1 MTQASIEQ
9 PDAELRERYEEFRR
23 EHKDDKL
30 GEIATRVLHEDETV
44 KIWDMSLA
52 PGEATDLHTHENDYV
67 LVMLQG
73 DRVAG
78 ISKDGSEDIVIDLT
92 PGPDIL
98 RIDKGM
104 TEWAYN
110 LGKEPFYEILI
121 ELKK

>member
-1 MTQASIEQ
+1 MAQASFTQ
-9 PDAELRERYEEFRR
+9 PDAELRERFEKFRR
-23 EHKDDKL
+23 EHKDDKV
-30 GEIATRVLHEDETV
+30 GEIATRVLHEDDRV

-52 PGEATDLHTHENDYV
+52 PGEASDLHTHENDYY

-78 ISKDGSEDIVIDLT
+78 ISKDGSQDIVLNLT
-92 PGPDIL
+92 PGPDLL
-98 RIDKGM
+98 RVGKGM

-121 ELKK
+121 EVKE

>member
-1 MTQASIEQ
+1 MPQASVTQ
-9 PDAELRERYEEFRR
+9 PDAELRERLEEFRR

-30 GEIATRVLHEDETV
+30 GGVGTRVLHEDERV

-52 PGEATDLHTHENDYV
+52 PGEASDLHTHENDYY
-67 LVMLQG
+67 LIMLQG

-78 ISKDGSEDIVIDLT
+78 ISKDGSQDIVIDLT
-92 PGPDIL
+92 SSAEIL

-121 ELKK
+121 ELKE

>member
-1 MTQASIEQ
+1 MTQPDFTQ
-9 PDAELRERYEEFRR
+9 PDAKLRERFEEFRR

-30 GEIATRVLHEDETV
+30 GGVATRVLHEDERV

-52 PGEATDLHTHENDYV
+52 PGEASDLHTHENDYY

-78 ISKDGSEDIVIDLT
+78 ISQDGSQDIVLDLT
-92 PGPDIL
+92 PGPELI
-98 RIDKGM
+98 RIDKGA

-110 LGKEPFYEILI
+110 PGKEPFYEILI
-121 ELKK
+121 ELKD